1 MRLPVSRIIGN
12 QRVRSGSRFV
22 GNWLWSLV
30 EWVQRIRECTSWREL
45 NREKNASDESI
56 KLSSEAGPSGVAPPL
71 ALSQLRGKLCVWQAA
86 WRRCRRCLLKGCE
99 AAFRPHHPLSRYCSA
114 ACRQA
119 ARAWSRWWAAFH
131 YRASEHGKARRA
143 EQARR
148 RRERQDS
155 SPDTSRDSPAMDSDP
170 PVGEVSSATVS
181 TGTIVDSSVGEV
193 SSSTLR
199 ATTVLDASGAAVLD
213 SSRAAAAGCCPAER
227 EGHHDHGSTK
237 KNCCHRPGCYERFE
251 IPDRSPLKKFCN
263 ADCRQALRR
272 VLERERRLRAKVA
285 G

>member
-1 MRLPVSRIIGN
+1 M
-12 QRVRSGSRFV
+12 
-22 GNWLWSLV
+22 
-30 EWVQRIRECTSWREL
+30 
-45 NREKNASDESI
+45 
-56 KLSSEAGPSGVAPPL
+56 
-71 ALSQLRGKLCVWQAA
+71 ALSQHLGKLCVWQAA

-99 AAFRPHHPLSRYCSA
+99 AAFRPHHPLSRYCGD

-119 ARAWSRWWAAFH
+119 ARAWSRWWAAFR

-155 SPDTSRDSPAMDSDP
+155 SPDTSGDSPAVESDP
-170 PVGEVSSATVS
+170 PVGEVS
-181 TGTIVDSSVGEV
+181 
-193 SSSTLR
+193 
-199 ATTVLDASGAAVLD
+199 
-213 SSRAAAAGCCPAER
+213 AER
-227 EGHHDHGSTK
+227 EGHHHHGSAK

-251 IPDRSPLKKFCN
+251 IPDRSPLQKFCN